1 MRSYIALAL
10 IAASTSA
17 VMLRDDTVAA
27 DAIMDDAALDD
38 SVMMAHEK
46 LAAGEKPTD
55 EEKVD
60 MMEAAKQAGAT
71 DEDVDALIKAV
82 ETGD

>member
-27 DAIMDDAALDD
+27 DANMDAAALDET
-38 SVMMAHEK
+38 VMMAHEK
-46 LAAGEKPTD
+46 LEAGEKPTE

-60 MMEAAKQAGAT
+60 MKEAAK
-71 DEDVDALIKAV
+71 
-82 ETGD
+82 